1 VTLRSLEFIL
11 QTVIEGRESLWGTQ
25 ALRDKYLPEFL
36 LSAIRVLT
44 LHPKTPANQRAKDR
58 RDRFSRIHRSLERV
72 FDSYPGSNSFLLL
85 VCKEVTDS
93 LRSDPDSLA
102 LPPGLR
108 YELPN
113 LASEL
118 YPLADCLSS
127 QNISALV
134 PPDGFSAADWLSQF
148 LALRDVSNF
157 VVGASVQYV
166 VNRETRDMR
175 LQAASARS
183 RNAVLHALDNMR
195 LPTHLSKMDLISAFR

>member
-1 VTLRSLEFIL
+1 VELLAYIWILIAVLILGVSSQPLISILIICSWEVTLRSLEFIL

-25 ALRDKYLPEFL
+25 ALTDKYLPEFL

-58 RDRFSRIHRSLERV
+58 RDRFARIHRSLERI

-118 YPLADCLSS
+118 
-127 QNISALV
+127 V
-134 PPDGFSAADWLSQF
+134 
-148 LALRDVSNF
+148 
-157 VVGASVQYV
+157 
-166 VNRETRDMR
+166 
-175 LQAASARS
+175 
-183 RNAVLHALDNMR
+183 
-195 LPTHLSKMDLISAFR
+195 